1 MPSAVLISNPSA
13 SQFTGGLFREV
24 VAELSKSFDL
34 TTEWPTS
41 PLDTSRETLRAAEA
55 GADVVFAMGGDGVA
69 HHVANSLV
77 GTQTALGLIPAGTTN
92 VLARILNVP
101 HKPLD
106 AARAAC
112 DFEPLSTRMI
122 RVDADTNEGSVT
134 RYATFSLGIGFDAD
148 VVSVAESRPY
158 AKLRFGGVHYA
169 RTAVGRL
176 LSTWRTHKPHLRLTC
191 DGDRFD
197 GVVALTQVHS
207 PYTYFGKVPLHLTS
221 ERFDGVATLAASS
234 LGVFRSTEIFTRAA
248 LGRRHRDATGI
259 RVWTEYEMLTIE
271 AEPVA
276 QFHADGELLGTAHY
290 LEITAASDALRV
302 LRPST
307 THRSAEEQPS
317 GS

>member
-13 SQFTGGLFREV
+13 SQFTGGLFRDV

-34 TTEWPTS
+34 TTEWPTN
-41 PLDTSRETLRAAEA
+41 PLETSRETAKATEN
-55 GADVVFAMGGDGVA
+55 GTDVVFAMGGDGVA
-69 HHVANSLV
+69 HHVANSLI

-101 HKPLD
+101 QKPL
-106 AARAAC
+106 AAAGAAAG
-112 DFEPLSTRMI
+112 FEPLPTRTV
-122 RVDADTNEGSVT
+122 RVDAETDEGLVT
-134 RYATFSLGIGFDAD
+134 RYATFSLGVGFDAD
-148 VVSVAESRPY
+148 VVAVAESRPY

-207 PYTYFGKVPLHLTS
+207 PYTYCGKLPLHLTS
-221 ERFDGVATLAASS
+221 DRSDGVATLAASS
-234 LGVFRSTEIFTRAA
+234 LGVIRSSEIFTRAA

-259 RVWTEYEMLTIE
+259 RVWTDYESLIIE
-271 AEPVA
+271 AEPKA
-276 QFHADGELLGTAHY
+276 PFHADGELLGTAHY
-290 LEITAASDALRV
+290 LEISAVPGALVV
-302 LRPST
+302 LRPQTSS
-307 THRSAEEQPS
+307 RPAEAQPS

>member
-24 VAELSKSFDL
+24 VGELSKSFDL

-41 PLDTSRETLRAAEA
+41 PVETSRESLRAADR
-55 GADVVFAMGGDGVA
+55 GTDVVFAMGGDGVA

-77 GTQTALGLIPAGTTN
+77 GTGTALGLIPAGTTN

-101 HKPLD
+101 LKPLV
-106 AARAAC
+106 AAKEATEL
-112 DFEPLSTRMI
+112 EPLPTRMV
-122 RVDADTNEGSVT
+122 RVDAETERGNMT
-134 RYATFSLGIGFDAD
+134 RYATFSLGVGFDAD
-148 VVSVAESRPY
+148 VVSIAESRPY

-169 RTAVGRL
+169 KTAVGRL

-207 PYTYFGKVPLHLTS
+207 PYTYFGKVPLHLTN

-234 LGVFRSTEIFTRAA
+234 LGVMRSSEIFTRAA
-248 LGRRHRDATGI
+248 LGRKHRDATGI
-259 RVWTEYEMLTIE
+259 RVWKEYESLTIE
-271 AEPVA
+271 AEPQTA
-276 QFHADGELLGTAHY
+276 FHADGELLGTAHY
-290 LEITAASDALRV
+290 LDISVMQDALFI
-302 LRPST
+302 LRPPT
-307 THRSAEEQPS
+307 APHPDEL
-317 GS
+317 